1 LRTGVAIMARM
12 SPKNPEAVAAIVS
25 ALRHVHGDD
34 IAHVLL
40 SDGVSLAV
48 IIDAVLSL
56 PIANYKAARIV
67 ANAIESGDFIL
78 TPDLGPLWHVRYL
91 YDRPGSMTI
100 VDMVMLTPERT
111 FASTE
116 ISLRLPSSD

>member
-1 LRTGVAIMARM
+1 MTRVP
-12 SPKNPEAVAAIVS
+12 PKNPEAVAAIVS

-34 IAHVLL
+34 IARLLL

-56 PIANYKAARIV
+56 PIANHNAARII
-67 ANAIESGDFIL
+67 AKAIESGDFIL
-78 TPDLGPLWHVRYL
+78 TPDLGSLLHVRYL
-91 YDRPGSMTI
+91 YDRPGAITV
-100 VDMVMLTPERT
+100 VDMVVLTPDRT
-111 FASTE
+111 FASNE